1 MRKRSPN
8 QFIWNSTA
16 EAHVKPRDIIYG
28 WHSSLWYDN
37 FLEVL
42 IGLTKIVHDCSVVR
56 LTRTKKF
63 GNAMKII

>member
-8 QFIWNSTA
+8 QSIWNSTA
-16 EAHVKPRDIIYG
+16 ETHVKLKEIIYG
-28 WHSSLWYDN
+28 WHSSLCSDN
-37 FLEVL
+37 FLQVL
-42 IGLTKIVHDCSVVR
+42 IALAKIVHDCSVGK